1 MFDVSARRTP
11 KVFSTMLSV
20 LLAMAISAGLTVGSL
35 GGTPSNTGSLSGY
48 RLAAED
54 DEVVLPGRVAG
65 SIGRTMRSVDRAE
78 AAIDDG
84 QRLAA
89 ITALASVVRNLRR
102 AGNAAMLQ
110 VSTAA
115 PVDEEAEVETTAGP
129 DSVVA
134 VTGLAQTV
142 INRLSGLF
150 DGVLRPLVISWLG
163 RTMTTAH
170 NQRMRILN
178 VVIGLDPEG
187 AGVPYADGMADTVD
201 SYADEVA
208 TLTEALDHDQ
218 LTTAARASLVTART
232 RSVST
237 QTKVTTAFGGGE

>member
-20 LLAMAISAGLTVGSL
+20 LLAMAISAGLTAGSL
-35 GGTPSNTGSLSGY
+35 GGTPSNTGSLSGF

-65 SIGRTMRSVDRAE
+65 GIGRTMRSVDRAE
-78 AAIDDG
+78 AAIDDD
-84 QRLAA
+84 QEAA
-89 ITALASVVRNLRR
+89 AMTALAAVIRNLRR
-102 AGNAAMLQ
+102 AGSAALLQ
-110 VSTAA
+110 VSTAP
-115 PVDEEAEVETTAGP
+115 PVDEEAEVESTAGP

-134 VTGLAQTV
+134 VTGLDQTV

-150 DGVLRPLVISWLG
+150 DGLQSALVVTRIG
-163 RTMTTAH
+163 HAMKVAH
-170 NQRMRILN
+170 KQRLRILN